1 MESLE
6 VSEQFWRGRKVFV
19 TGHTGFK
26 GSWISL
32 WLQALGAEV
41 SGYALEAPTKPSLFE
56 QARVAEGMRSFIGD
70 VRDLPTLRAEMQ
82 RSQPEVV
89 IHMAAQ
95 PLVLYSYANPVE
107 TYSTN
112 VMGTVHLLEAVRA
125 CPSVRAVVV
134 VTSDK
139 CYENQEWLWGYRE
152 SEPMGGHDPYSNSKG
167 CAELVTSAYRRSFF
181 SRPAEQGGPVAVAS
195 ARAGNVIGGG
205 DWAMDRLIPDMIRAF
220 GAGQA
225 VRIRHPNAV
234 RPWQHVLEPLSGYL
248 HLARGLLEQGTTHAE
263 GWNFGPG
270 EDDARPVRWLVEQ
283 LVAQWP
289 GGACWE
295 LDPQAQLH
303 EAASLKL
310 DCSKARARLG
320 WRPRWDLGTALERI
334 VRWHAEQARGGD
346 MRAFT
351 LHQIK
356 EYQTWTS

>member
-1 MESLE
+1 
-6 VSEQFWRGRKVFV
+6 
-19 TGHTGFK
+19 
-26 GSWISL
+26 
-32 WLQALGAEV
+32 
-41 SGYALEAPTKPSLFE
+41 
-56 QARVAEGMRSFIGD
+56 
-70 VRDLPTLRAEMQ
+70 
-82 RSQPEVV
+82 
-89 IHMAAQ
+89 
-95 PLVLYSYANPVE
+95 
-107 TYSTN
+107 
-112 VMGTVHLLEAVRA
+112 
-125 CPSVRAVVV
+125 
-134 VTSDK
+134 
-139 CYENQEWLWGYRE
+139 
-152 SEPMGGHDPYSNSKG
+152 
-167 CAELVTSAYRRSFF
+167 
-181 SRPAEQGGPVAVAS
+181 VAVAS

-248 HLARGLLEQGTTHAE
+248 HLARGLLEQGATLAE

-289 GGACWE
+289 GGASWE